1 MQQPVVVPVVHQLEM
16 AAPGVEVGG
25 GGVSVRA
32 GRGGVAVEDELVGGE
47 VGVADA
53 AANALGAGTVVSG
66 RYKNTLV
73 SPAALVTYL

>member
-25 GGVSVRA
+25 GGVSVGA